1 MEINGVY
8 TDGDIEIQV
17 AEITAEETFQK
28 EEFSDDETFI
38 KIEIDTQE
46 EIIPREQN
54 DPENYIFTDKDE
66 FQWKK
71 SLEGKSGGTE
81 KRIPFS
87 CCHCE
92 FIGND
97 RNELRRHK
105 RDVDSLFFHL
115 RFHLS

>member
-8 TDGDIEIQV
+8 TNGDIEIVQG

-28 EEFSDDETFI
+28 EEFSDDESFI

-71 SLEGKSGGTE
+71 SLEGKSGGP
-81 KRIPFS
+81 KKQIPFS

-105 RDVDSLFFHL
+105 RDMDSFIFLI
-115 RFHLS
+115 R

>member
-8 TDGDIEIQV
+8 TNGDIEIVQG

-46 EIIPREQN
+46 EIIPIEQN
-54 DPENYIFTDKDE
+54 DPGNYIFTDKDE

-71 SLEGKSGGTE
+71 SLEGKSGGT
-81 KRIPFS
+81 KKQIPFS

-92 FIGND
+92 FIAND

-105 RDVDSLFFHL
+105 RDMDSLIFL
-115 RFHLS
+115 IR